1 MGIPWKDTGVEYV
14 CESTGAFTS
23 TEGCMKHI
31 EGGAKK
37 VIISAPAKDA
47 DTPTL
52 VVGVNQDEYTTDMAV
67 VSCASC
73 TTNGLA
79 PLVKTIHDKF
89 GIKQGL
95 MTTVH
100 ATTASQLT
108 VDGSMKGSDWRAGRA
123 AATNIIPSST
133 GAAKAVAKAFPV
145 MKGTLTG
152 MAFRVP
158 TVGVSVV
165 DLACELETATTYD
178 EIKAEV
184 KLASETYAKGIVGYT
199 EDAVVSSDFV
209 GSTDSTTFDAGAGI
223 MLTPTFVKLVS
234 WYDNEWGYSTRLVD
248 LIANMAAKDGV
259 VAKEAMLA

>member
-23 TEGCMKHI
+23 T

-89 GIKQGL
+89 DIQEAL

-100 ATTASQLT
+100 AMTSTQQV
-108 VDGSMKGSDWRAGRA
+108 VDGSSKKDWRG
-123 AATNIIPSST
+123 
-133 GAAKAVAKAFPV
+133 G
-145 MKGTLTG
+145 
-152 MAFRVP
+152 
-158 TVGVSVV
+158 
-165 DLACELETATTYD
+165 
-178 EIKAEV
+178 
-184 KLASETYAKGIVGYT
+184 
-199 EDAVVSSDFV
+199 
-209 GSTDSTTFDAGAGI
+209 
-223 MLTPTFVKLVS
+223 
-234 WYDNEWGYSTRLVD
+234 
-248 LIANMAAKDGV
+248 
-259 VAKEAMLA
+259 